1 MDPPDI
7 VAVQR
12 LSPAQLEQVRRLATL
27 CEEQDGVSMAARL
40 DFGTLTSGPVDASS
54 CILQYQ
60 HDILVGFAGM
70 YSWGD
75 VTEVELVILV
85 HPDFRRQGVGHGL
98 LRAVILQCRE
108 RGVRRLLLVVPREL
122 PGSAAFAQQAG
133 ARHVRAE
140 YTLDLDPSRMPSV
153 PPSGHAVELRMAG
166 TDDVPVMAAIAGV
179 AFGIP
184 FDEEEQSLARLM
196 RDEGRTT
203 WLAALDG
210 LPVGV
215 IQSAEDDGRTFIVH
229 FAVRPEMQGRG
240 IGRQMLL
247 AIVRGLLD
255 TGRQRISIEV
265 ETDNEHALGLY
276 QSCGFVT
283 ANVTDYE
290 QVALETGP
298 TVPGLL
304 FGD

>member
-1 MDPPDI
+1 MGPPDI
-7 VAVQR
+7 VMVER
-12 LSPAQLEQVRRLATL
+12 LSPAQLEHVRRLAAL
-27 CEEQDGVSMAARL
+27 CEERDGVSMEARL
-40 DFGTLTSGPVDASS
+40 DFGTLASGPVDASR
-54 CILQYQ
+54 CILQYA
-60 HDILVGFAGM
+60 DSALVGFAGM

-85 HPDFRRQGVGHGL
+85 HPDVRRQGIGRRL
-98 LRAVILQCRE
+98 LHAAVHQCRE
-108 RGVRRLLLVVPREL
+108 RGVTQLLLVVPREL
-122 PGSAAFAQQAG
+122 PGSAAFARQAG
-133 ARHVRAE
+133 ARHMRAE
-140 YTLDLDPSRMPSV
+140 YTLDLDTARIPASPRSAHV
-153 PPSGHAVELRMAG
+153 VELRMAG
-166 TDDVPVMAAIAGV
+166 ADDIPVMAAIAGA
-179 AFGIP
+179 AFNVP
-184 FDEEEQSLARLM
+184 FEEEQRSLTRLV
-196 RDEGRTT
+196 RDEARTT

-210 LPVGV
+210 SPVGV
-215 IQSAEDDGRTFIVH
+215 IQSADDDGRMFIVH

-255 TGRQRISIEV
+255 TGRRRIAIEV

-283 ANVTDYE
+283 ASVTDYE

-298 TVPGLL
+298 TAPGLL